1 MHVRGKALSLV
12 SIYRITVFVP
22 SDDLRA
28 VINGIKRVYALG
40 DDYYDSVLWF
50 LHDAHEEFRARSGAH
65 PARGEI
71 GELHGETVSM
81 LIFSLPRERALLDKV
96 LEEGVAPNHPWE
108 KPGVF
113 VEESW
118 VPA

>member
-1 MHVRGKALSLV
+1 MSLL

-22 SDDLRA
+22 SKELRN
-28 VINGIKRVYALG
+28 VIDGIKQVHALG

-50 LHDAHEEFRARSGAH
+50 LHDAHEEFRARHGAH
-65 PARGEI
+65 PTRGEI
-71 GELHGETVSM
+71 GELHAESVSM
-81 LIFSLPRERALLDKV
+81 LVFSLPRERTLLDKV
-96 LEEGVAPNHPWE
+96 LEEGIKANHPWE

-118 VPA
+118 MLA